1 MCRKCS
7 RSAVGVTAVQQA
19 VGVNNKRGAAG
30 RDQRALPT
38 CTAAAAAVG
47 FPEREGNDDDDDDVE
62 ESERGV
68 RGGSASN
75 HVTD

>member
-1 MCRKCS
+1 VIPRGS
-7 RSAVGVTAVQQA
+7 PVIYVQKMQS
-19 VGVNNKRGAAG
+19 
-30 RDQRALPT
+30 
-38 CTAAAAAVG
+38 AAAAAVG

-75 HVTD
+75 HVTDRHIGNKLVTGSQM